1 MLRPLIAALA
11 LLAAPAPA
19 LADVEVQEVTSP
31 GGIEA
36 WLIEDHTLPFL
47 ALEIRF
53 EGGTAL
59 DPEGA
64 RGAVN
69 LMAATLEEG
78 AADMDATEFAE
89 AREALAAGF
98 AFDSYSDAVSVSAT
112 MLTENRDEAV
122 ELLRAALTEPRFD
135 EDAVDR
141 VRAQV
146 LSVIR
151 SDDTDPQS
159 LAARAFYDAAF
170 PDHPYGTPSDGTAE
184 SVAALTREDLIEAHR
199 ATIARDRVY
208 VGAAGDIT
216 AEELG
221 ALLDELLGGL
231 PATGAPRPEAAEVA
245 LEPGTEV
252 IEFDIPQSIILF
264 GHEGIARDDE
274 DYIAAFVVDTAL
286 GGSGRQSRLME
297 EVRERRGLTYG
308 IGTGLYP
315 RELGN
320 LYQGSL
326 STANPNAG
334 EVIEIIREE
343 FERIAEEGLT
353 AEELE
358 EVKRYL
364 TGAYP
369 LRFDGNE
376 ALASIAVG
384 MQMVGLEPD
393 YIANRNDLVD
403 ALTLDEVNRVAAE
416 LIRPDEL
423 SFVVVGRPEGLE
435 EAAAN

>member
-1 MLRPLIAALA
+1 MLRPLIAVLA
-11 LLAAPAPA
+11 LLAAPAFA
-19 LADVEVQEVTSP
+19 EVEVEEVTSP

-59 DPEGA
+59 DPEGR

-69 LMAATLEEG
+69 LMTATLEEG
-78 AADMDATEFAE
+78 AADMDATAFAQ
-89 AREALAAGF
+89 AREALAASF
-98 AFDSYSDAVSVSAT
+98 EFDSYSDAVSVSAA
-112 MLTENRDEAV
+112 MLTENREEAV
-122 ELLRAALTEPRFD
+122 EILRAALVEPRFD
-135 EDAVDR
+135 QGAIDR
-141 VRAQV
+141 VRGQV
-146 LSVIR
+146 LSIIR
-151 SDDTDPQS
+151 SDETDPQA
-159 LAARAFYDAAF
+159 LAARAFAEAAF
-170 PDHPYGTPSDGTAE
+170 PGHPYGSADDGTAE
-184 SVAALTREDLIEAHR
+184 SVAALTREDIVEAHR
-199 ATIARDRVY
+199 AAIARDWVY

-221 ALLDELLGGL
+221 ALLDELLGAL
-231 PATGAPRPEAAEVA
+231 PETGAPRPDRAEIA
-245 LEPGTEV
+245 LEPGVEV

-264 GHEGIARDDE
+264 GHEGIARDDD
-274 DYIAAFVVDTAL
+274 DYLAAYVVDTAL

-308 IGTGLYP
+308 IGTGLFP
-315 RELGN
+315 RELGD

-334 EVIEIIREE
+334 EVIEVVRDE

-353 AEELE
+353 EDELA
-358 EVKRYL
+358 EVKEYL

-369 LRFDGNE
+369 LRFDGNG

-384 MQMVGLEPD
+384 MQMVGLGPD
-393 YIANRNDLVD
+393 YIAERNDLVD
-403 ALTLDEVNRVAAE
+403 ALTLEEVNRVASE
-416 LIRPDEL
+416 LIRPEEL
-423 SFVVVGRPEGLE
+423 SFVVVGRPEGIE
-435 EAAAN
+435 GAVAD